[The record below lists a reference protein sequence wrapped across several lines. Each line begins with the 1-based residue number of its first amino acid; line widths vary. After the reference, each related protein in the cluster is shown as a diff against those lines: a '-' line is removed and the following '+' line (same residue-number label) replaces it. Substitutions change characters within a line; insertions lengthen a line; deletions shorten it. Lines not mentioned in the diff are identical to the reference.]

1 MGMRITYRGHTY
13 TVNSELEIVALVASL
28 NTLELLAA

>member
-13 TVNSELEIVALVASL
+13 TVNSELEIAAFVASMS
-28 NTLELLAA
+28 TLELLAA